1 MLLFAVN
8 ALLTGTLSCSVES
21 MAVYGRY
28 RVVLYATTLTQPG
41 LASPQKQECSSREGA
56 GLDHAWPSDCG
67 PACKLTWAVGFCET
81 KLSELS
87 ACQAAA

>member
-41 LASPQKQECSSREGA
+41 LASPQNRSAPPGKEQDLTMLALR
-56 GLDHAWPSDCG
+56 LWPSVQVDMGCG
-67 PACKLTWAVGFCET
+67 L
-81 KLSELS
+81 L
-87 ACQAAA
+87 